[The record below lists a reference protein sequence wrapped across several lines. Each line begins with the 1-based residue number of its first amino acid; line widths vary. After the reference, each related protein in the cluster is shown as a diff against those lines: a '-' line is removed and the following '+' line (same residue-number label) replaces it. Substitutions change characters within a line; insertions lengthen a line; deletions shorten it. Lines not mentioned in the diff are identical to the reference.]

1 MLGRCIGKEASMAL
15 AMELVRIIYI
25 LFSNSDDI
33 PTNVHYRSLLREV
46 YVSEEIPFSCDRY
59 VPR

>member
-1 MLGRCIGKEASMAL
+1 MAL